1 MRIRIWAAGA
11 AISFGVLLT
20 ASRSQ
25 ATDYYVSPSGSDSNP
40 GTMAAPFGT
49 VQKAV
54 EAPSPGDTVWFRA
67 GTYKNSKQIVISKS
81 GTSDTQRINFF
92 AYQGEVPVLDFST
105 YVSSNTASDQPTIHI
120 TGSWLHFK
128 GLEVANGA
136 VQPSGSHSNDAVR
149 ASNTH
154 DNIFEL
160 LNIHHNFG
168 PGLFIDG
175 GTGGHL
181 ILNCDSHD
189 NYDKDAS
196 QGDGQNGDGFGVH
209 YQMTGSS
216 TVLRGNRA
224 WINSDDGYDLI
235 SQEVPVIIE
244 NCWAVMNG
252 YANGGSTRP
261 SSGNGNGFKAG
272 SSKTGIRHVLQ
283 QNVAWKNGAAG
294 FYANHSSGGNTW
306 LNNTSYMNSVQY
318 NMLASP
324 SGDTSM
330 TITLTGAL
338 AHKMRNN
345 IGFPNKNTN
354 MGGVDT
360 QFNTWDLGI
369 AEASNDFAST
379 VDTGYSGPRQAD
391 GSLPNLNFMKLAA
404 GSPLI
409 DKGTDVGLAFAGAHP
424 DLGAYEYGVATNTG
438 NAGSTGSGGT
448 SATGAGGAATGGTP
462 GSGGGA
468 SAGSNGSR
476 GGTVGTTGTGGLVG
490 TTGGATG
497 SGGGTG
503 AGGSNPGS
511 GGSATGGVSGAGT
524 GGSGGPE
531 IKDGSSGCSC
541 AIDAG
546 NGRLPGWLPL
556 FGLALASFFPAP
568 QALGRGVDVGPRL
581 RETRN
586 RDPRRCYA
594 MGGSGFRDN
603 RSSHGGCCW
612 RPRHHGVD
620 CLDRR
625 RPGGFPPDAGGHST
639 PGWLDGVRRRQ
650 RRRRAGRRSA
660 RRHRH
665 RALRR
670 HLAPQARTG
679 VAARFRAGP
688 RADGDPLRLHDRP
701 CAARRTAGAV
711 PRPAEAVPGRQAG
724 RDVGQDFGRRRHALT
739 CH

>member
-1 MRIRIWAAGA
+1 MRIRKWAAGA
-11 AISFGVLLT
+11 AIGLGLLL
-20 ASRSQ
+20 AAGPSH

-40 GTMAAPFGT
+40 GTSMAQPFGT
-49 VQKAV
+49 VQRAV
-54 EAPSPGDTVWFRA
+54 DAPSPGDTVWFLG
-67 GTYKNSKQIVISKS
+67 GTYKNSKQIKITKS
-81 GTSDTQRINFF
+81 GTSDSQRINFF
-92 AYQGEVPVLDFST
+92 AYQNQVPVIDFST
-105 YVSSNTASDQPTIHI
+105 YVSANTASDQPTILI

-175 GTGGHL
+175 GTGGHQ

-189 NYDKDAS
+189 NYDKNGS

-209 YQMTGSS
+209 YQMTGPS

-235 SQEVPVIIE
+235 SQEVPVTIE

-324 SGDTSM
+324 ANDTSM

-345 IGFPNKNTN
+345 IGFPDKNTN
-354 MGGVDT
+354 MGGVDS

-369 AEASNDFAST
+369 TEANNDFAST
-379 VDTGYSGPRQAD
+379 MDTGYAGPRQAD
-391 GSLPNLNFMKLAA
+391 GSLPNINFMKLAA

-409 DKGTDVGLAFAGAHP
+409 DKGTDVGLRFTGAHP
-424 DLGAYEYGVATNTG
+424 DLGAYEYGLASNTG
-438 NAGSTGSGGT
+438 TGAGGGGGATATGGM
-448 SATGAGGAATGGTP
+448 TGAGGAATGGVP

-468 SAGSNGSR
+468 MAGATGNS
-476 GGTVGTTGTGGLVG
+476 GGANGTGG
-490 TTGGATG
+490 TTG
-497 SGGGTG
+497 SGGFVGTGGVTASGGAPG
-503 AGGSNPGS
+503 AGGSNPGA
-511 GGSATGGVSGAGT
+511 GGSATGS
-524 GGSGGPE
+524 GSGGNGIPGAT
-531 IKDGSSGCSC
+531 DGSSGCSC
-541 AIDAG
+541 AVAAASS
-546 NGRLPGWLPL
+546 RVATWLPL
-556 FGLALASFFPAP
+556 FALALAPLF
-568 QALGRGVDVGPRL
+568 
-581 RETRN
+581 
-586 RDPRRCYA
+586 
-594 MGGSGFRDN
+594 
-603 RSSHGGCCW
+603 
-612 RPRHHGVD
+612 
-620 CLDRR
+620 
-625 RPGGFPPDAGGHST
+625 
-639 PGWLDGVRRRQ
+639 
-650 RRRRAGRRSA
+650 RRRRR
-660 RRHRH
+660 
-665 RALRR
+665 
-670 HLAPQARTG
+670 
-679 VAARFRAGP
+679 
-688 RADGDPLRLHDRP
+688 
-701 CAARRTAGAV
+701 
-711 PRPAEAVPGRQAG
+711 
-724 RDVGQDFGRRRHALT
+724 
-739 CH
+739 